1 MKPFDFLIT
10 FFSFVY
16 SLGLAHILMGVV
28 RMVRRRD
35 TLIFS
40 WAQALWMLDALIL
53 LFANWISLW
62 DFHET
67 TTLTLPMIA
76 SGAVIV
82 VTQYFV
88 CAFVTPDVRDGEPVD
103 LRAFHAREGRVY
115 MSAFLALALVAL
127 VTNAAA
133 GSGLGIQNWAN
144 QNALVIGVTAVVL
157 AGIFI
162 RNAAVQV
169 IAPLAVGAAS
179 VAFLILYYPVLK

>member
-16 SLGLAHILMGVV
+16 SLGLAHILMGIV
-28 RMVRRRD
+28 RIVRRRK

-40 WAQALWMLDALIL
+40 WPHALWMLDALVL
-53 LFANWISLW
+53 LCANWISLW
-62 DFHET
+62 DFHEMG
-67 TTLTLPMIA
+67 TLALSTIA
-76 SGAVIV
+76 AGAVIV
-82 VTQYFV
+82 IVQYFV

-103 LRAFHAREGRVY
+103 LREFHAREGPVY
-115 MSAFLALALVAL
+115 MSAFLGLAVVAL

-144 QNALVIGVTAVVL
+144 QNALVLAMAAVIVAAL
-157 AGIFI
+157 FL
-162 RNAAVQV
+162 RNAVLQV